1 MSIQDNFYID
11 AATRRIEYKS
21 KDIIFTVYD
30 LYHYLR
36 TNYELDS
43 ARARLRPGT
52 LLLLLTYKKED

>member
-11 AATRRIEYKS
+11 AATKRIEYKS
-21 KDIIFTVYD
+21 KEIVLTVYD

-43 ARARLRPGT
+43 ALARQKPGT
-52 LLLLLTYKKED
+52 LLLLLTYTKEN